1 MYSIHI
7 APEDR
12 RVSLTRV
19 TIECTN
25 LSLEKGSLEEGG
37 YSGRIDGW
45 QYSTDCPEIKWGSTV
60 PYYNH

>member
-12 RVSLTRV
+12 RGSLTRV

-25 LSLEKGSLEEGG
+25 LSLEKRSFEEGWILC
-37 YSGRIDGW
+37 RIDGW